1 MTLLGVDHVWLCLS
15 SPFALAAILSIN
27 QFPSPHFIV
36 VSLIGSKHCFRVSL
50 VFIFSRPCSIVYTK
64 ALPVPSNKGP
74 CMPRDPPPFD
84 PRNTPA
90 QHSILSVQISLFPGQ
105 SHPHKMPPK
114 LIAPLLVGLPN
125 AGDLGVLIR
134 SHTLA
139 NGLTFEIRRGRIL
152 RFRCQGIVIATDQI
166 MTYNMEGPRRTK
178 RRFRRRG
185 GAVLAAAIA
194 ASVGPGGAYRLGFQE
209 ARAFPS
215 KFLAR

>member
-1 MTLLGVDHVWLCLS
+1 
-15 SPFALAAILSIN
+15 
-27 QFPSPHFIV
+27 
-36 VSLIGSKHCFRVSL
+36 
-50 VFIFSRPCSIVYTK
+50 
-64 ALPVPSNKGP
+64 
-74 CMPRDPPPFD
+74 
-84 PRNTPA
+84 
-90 QHSILSVQISLFPGQ
+90 
-105 SHPHKMPPK
+105 MPPK

-125 AGDLGVLIR
+125 AGDAGVLIR

-166 MTYNMEGPRRTK
+166 MTYNMEGPRRTR

-215 KFLAR
+215 KFLAWWLDFRSSGAERETTD